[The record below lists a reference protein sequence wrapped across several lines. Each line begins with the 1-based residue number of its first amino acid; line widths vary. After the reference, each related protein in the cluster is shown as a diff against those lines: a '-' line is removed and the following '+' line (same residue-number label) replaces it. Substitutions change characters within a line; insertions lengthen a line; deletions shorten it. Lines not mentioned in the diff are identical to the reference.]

1 MRISSRQIVDNVLI
15 NLHRNYARLD
25 RLQTRLSSGK
35 RVMLP
40 SDDPAGAAT
49 ATRLRAF
56 VLDNEQYLK
65 NAQAALGWLTATDS
79 ALQDVVSVLHRA
91 RELTINAA
99 RGDLPGDA
107 REALA
112 SEFDQLIRHLVQVA
126 NTTHGGRYIFGGT
139 QTEQAPYVSTDDV
152 DGYVDTVTFYGNDQ
166 EMIYEIG
173 PGVRQAVSVS
183 GATVFDHGS
192 GGGSGP
198 PVTVA
203 TGLFSTL
210 ITIRQHI
217 SDGEVDQLSGQDL
230 ADLDQA
236 LDHVLRT
243 LSRVGARQNG
253 FELVAERLQSQEVNL
268 KDLLSKTEDLD
279 VAEAIVELKMQENVY
294 RLALASGARIIQ
306 PTLLDFLR

>member
-139 QTEQAPYVSTDDV
+139 QTDRAPYAPTDDV
-152 DGYVDTVTFYGNDQ
+152 DGYVDTVTFYGNGQ
-166 EMIYEIG
+166 EMTYEVG

-183 GATVFDHGS
+183 GGTVFDYVGDPS
-192 GGGSGP
+192 NP
-198 PVTVA
+198 AP
-203 TGLFSTL
+203 TGLFEL
-210 ITIRQHI
+210 LVRVRDNIL
-217 SDGEVDQLSGQDL
+217 GGAVDQLSGQDL